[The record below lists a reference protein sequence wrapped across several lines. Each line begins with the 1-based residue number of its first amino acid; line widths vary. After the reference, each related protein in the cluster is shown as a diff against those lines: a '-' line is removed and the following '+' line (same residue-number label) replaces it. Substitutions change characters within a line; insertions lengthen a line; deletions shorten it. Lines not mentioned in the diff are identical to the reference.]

1 MRGGISMD
9 NYIGIILIERELM
22 KCMEYLTVSRFLY
35 QLREHGF
42 NVAGWQKTL
51 NPMSLFIT

>member
-1 MRGGISMD
+1 MD